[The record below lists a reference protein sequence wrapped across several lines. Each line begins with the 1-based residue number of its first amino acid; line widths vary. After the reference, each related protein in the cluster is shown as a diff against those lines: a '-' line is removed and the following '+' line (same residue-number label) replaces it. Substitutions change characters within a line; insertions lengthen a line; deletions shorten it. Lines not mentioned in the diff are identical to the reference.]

1 MPALQFD
8 HRLLSPLGVAEKC
21 LALVPILLA
30 LSTGVVALLQVVNGL
45 PAESILETLIVG
57 WLLATPVAALVLWPL
72 PDAVPV
78 PDLGDAVAR
87 ADQAEADSDDPV
99 QRLRDRYAAG
109 DIGQEEFERRLDDL
123 LATEETSV
131 GDPATGDR
139 SSRHVSGESEPVTE
153 RE

>member
-30 LSTGVVALLQVVNGL
+30 LSTGVVALLQAVNGL
-45 PAESILETLIVG
+45 PTETVVETLIFG

-78 PDLGDAVAR
+78 PDLGDAVDR
-87 ADQAEADSDDPV
+87 ADDAEADVDDPI

-109 DIGQEEFERRLDDL
+109 EIDQAEFERRLDDL
-123 LATEETSV
+123 LSTEDASV
-131 GDPATGDR
+131 GDSVTVGQ
-139 SSRHVSGESEPVTE
+139 SSHSDGESDRVTE